1 MSRATRWLFIV
12 AIVSLLISAWAVV
25 RVFALERKLRRITAT
40 DTVAVPSR
48 MDLSRSTAGIA
59 PSQDGKDIVLWLG
72 RIDSN
77 AQTRMSVNGDGT
89 QSLEFFDRRGK
100 LRLSVGLDQTGRG
113 RIQVGDENGKLHMVD
128 LAGVR

>member
-1 MSRATRWLFIV
+1 MFAITVMSM
-12 AIVSLLISAWAVV
+12 LISAWALI
-25 RVFALERKLRRITAT
+25 RVFALERKLRRVTAS
-40 DTVAVPSR
+40 DTIAVPSR

-59 PSQDGKDIVLWLG
+59 PSQDGKDIVFWLG

-100 LRLSVGLDQTGRG
+100 LRLSIGLDQTGQG
-113 RIQVGDENGKLHMVD
+113 RVQVGDEHGKLHTVD
-128 LAGVR
+128 LAAMR